1 MVRLRIALGHCFALI
16 LTLACF
22 RHHLRTQ
29 ERCRE
34 TYQPPAPV
42 QLADVTLVDA
52 ATDVSASTSATNG
65 DAGADATH
73 AIDVDGDEQEVAA
86 RRAEPIV
93 IEVEDDEDKPGA
105 EVRAGVTA
113 ADGSGDATAKGSRRD
128 TPTTNGLR
136 TEALSS
142 ASVAQSQPI
151 VVDDMQG
158 SSAATASS
166 LMQDVPGAI
175 PPGMELTADP
185 TIGTA
190 DFDFFDFDMDDG
202 GGGGEVAQFGQSG
215 NLAQPPTAESAAATV
230 AALQAVMS
238 GAPSAQDTVVVPSQ
252 AEPVVAAP
260 TTPAKQPSVPAS
272 DPPATTAPLPAL
284 PNAAPPAPPAAPA
297 EQPAQASGPPSY
309 GITPPAGFADGL
321 GADFDFAGQHDLAN
335 MDLSQYSEL
344 FGYGDLAGMGDDAMG
359 DFGASMDGLNA
370 TSYLDA
376 GQT

>member
-1 MVRLRIALGHCFALI
+1 M
-16 LTLACF
+16 
-22 RHHLRTQ
+22 
-29 ERCRE
+29 
-34 TYQPPAPV
+34 

-52 ATDVSASTSATNG
+52 ATDLKPALSASTSLSTSATNG

-93 IEVEDDEDKPGA
+93 IDVEDDEDKPGA

-128 TPTTNGLR
+128 TPTTNGLG

-158 SSAATASS
+158 SSAANASG

-238 GAPSAQDTVVVPSQ
+238 GVPTAQDTVVVPSQ
-252 AEPVVAAP
+252 AEPAAAAP
-260 TTPAKQPSVPAS
+260 TAPAKQPSVPPS
-272 DPPATTAPLPAL
+272 DPPTSTAPPPTLAS
-284 PNAAPPAPPAAPA
+284 APPAPPAAPA